1 MMKVSSMSMEAN
13 AIAVGMTAGSN
24 LGRPATVSTMTDNVS
39 HEPTLT
45 TRKLAP
51 NSPNENARQRE
62 AAIVMVGMRNAP
74 RLCHQR

>member
-39 HEPTLT
+39 HEPTHDEK
-45 TRKLAP
+45 TRSELA
-51 NSPNENARQRE
+51 Q
-62 AAIVMVGMRNAP
+62 
-74 RLCHQR
+74 